1 MEGLRTAVLAAA
13 ALACAGC
20 QNSVSVPT
28 LPDAAFQL
36 SANPAS
42 IVATECPPSVCG
54 AGSEEVEAMTTMV
67 IRETGG
73 GTATLEGFAVALRRD
88 SDNALILNTTVG
100 IGAGTRITFMQTVN
114 VPFTVHFPRVAAASA
129 MTLTATANL
138 RDDKGRLPVF
148 ATVTVPVTA
157 IGADLKW

>member
-1 MEGLRTAVLAAA
+1 MEGLRSAVLAAA

-28 LPDAAFQL
+28 LPDAVFQL

-42 IVATECPPSVCG
+42 IVATECPPSTCG
-54 AGSEEVEAMTTMV
+54 VGSDEVEAITTML

-73 GTATLEGFAVALRRD
+73 GTATLEGFAVTVRRD
-88 SDNALILNTTVG
+88 SDNAPILNATLG
-100 IGAGTRITFMQTVN
+100 IGAGTRITFRQTVN
-114 VPFTVHFPRVAAASA
+114 VPFAVHFPRAAAASA

-138 RDDKGRLPVF
+138 RDEKGQVPVF
-148 ATVTVPVTA
+148 ATVTVPVAA
-157 IGADLKW
+157 IGADVK